1 MVWKH
6 IMKASMIVFIYS
18 PCMLQFPLTS
28 TECYLMFTHRSFL
41 ILKYNI
47 SRRIMSIIFS
57 SLLINISFGLLLA
70 QGLPFFILL
79 NFNSYE
85 TFVKQSLE
93 NQEEEAKT
101 SIMENR
107 ENQKRINKQ
116 NKNQIKP
123 HLMIFQWAQTSG
135 KNHKQIHS
143 KSAANNSKCLIV
155 NLIKSLTKFQVKPR
169 KKRRKKQQQRCM
181 NDP

>member
-1 MVWKH
+1 
-6 IMKASMIVFIYS
+6 MI
-18 PCMLQFPLTS
+18 
-28 TECYLMFTHRSFL
+28 
-41 ILKYNI
+41 
-47 SRRIMSIIFS
+47 IIFS
-57 SLLINISFGLLLA
+57 ALLIDISFGLLLA

-85 TFVKQSLE
+85 TFTKQSLE

-107 ENQKRINKQ
+107 ENQKRINRQ

-123 HLMIFQWAQTSG
+123 HLMIFQWAHTSG
-135 KNHKQIHS
+135 KNHKQIQS
-143 KSAANNSKCLIV
+143 KSATNNSKCPIV

-169 KKRRKKQQQRCM
+169 KQKRKKQQQICM
-181 NDP
+181 NNP